1 LANNLELEKLNAE
14 LQAIKQ
20 SLKALVQRLDE
31 IERSFR
37 EMPTETKAELS
48 INPEDL
54 EKLPWH
60 PYREGHR
67 AGWIFSDTEGAEEL
81 KKLLEE
87 SKKPLRIGNFS
98 YKISH
103 GETRD
108 FISRRPLAEK
118 KDDLPLH
125 LKE

>member
-1 LANNLELEKLNAE
+1 MTERIELQRLSAE
-14 LQAIKQ
+14 VQAIKEA
-20 SLKALVQRLDE
+20 LKGLVSRLEE
-31 IERSFR
+31 IERSFQ

-67 AGWIFSDTEGAEEL
+67 AAWIFANTEGAEEL

-87 SKKPLRIGNFS
+87 SKKPLRIGDFS

-108 FISRRPLAEK
+108 FISRRPLTEK
-118 KDDLPLH
+118 KDGLPLH
-125 LKE
+125 LRE